1 MILNNRCSSDKNVT
15 IISISVPAELAEELN
30 RLQKSIGTG
39 RSEVVRAGIRQIAQ
53 EQRQHLGEKSSAVLM
68 VTHQDQ
74 HDYEVAGIKH
84 DHEDLI
90 KTHLHNKIDADRC
103 VEVFV
108 LEGAGTDIRAI
119 TNGFL
124 ANKKMDN
131 VKLVVL

>member
-1 MILNNRCSSDKNVT
+1 MT

-30 RLQKSIGTG
+30 WLQKSIGTG

-53 EQRQHLGEKSSAVLM
+53 EQRQQLGEKSSAVLM
-68 VTHQDQ
+68 VTHQDR

-84 DHEDLI
+84 DYEDLI

-103 VEVFV
+103 VEVFM

>member
-1 MILNNRCSSDKNVT
+1 MG
-15 IISISVPAELAEELN
+15 IISISMNDELVEEMD
-30 RLQKSIGTG
+30 RLRESMGCAG
-39 RSEVVRAGIRQIAQ
+39 RSEVVRVGIRQVAQ
-53 EQRQHLGEKSSAVLM
+53 EERQKRQIGSQESAVLM
-68 VTHQDQ
+68 VTHADK
-74 HDYEVAGIKH
+74 HDHEVAGIKH

-90 KTHLHNKIDADRC
+90 RTHMHNKIDGGRC

-108 LEGAGTDIRAI
+108 MRGSGEEIRAM

>member
-1 MILNNRCSSDKNVT
+1 MFMV
-15 IISISVPAELAEELN
+15 IISISISDELIGELD
-30 RLQKSIGTG
+30 RLRNKMGAG
-39 RSEVVRAGIRQIAQ
+39 RSEIVRAGIRQVAQ
-53 EQRQHLGEKSSAVLM
+53 EEKQKMKMGGHESAVLM
-68 VTHQDQ
+68 VTHADVYDQ
-74 HDYEVAGIKH
+74 EVAGIKH

-90 KTHLHNKIDADRC
+90 KTHMHNKIDGDRC

-108 LEGAGTDIRAI
+108 MSGPGSSIRDI